1 MDREYLLQCKGA
13 RRVRGFIHATSS
25 RHHHMPDPVQ
35 QMAHVMPEPSKT
47 QAVQTIGKYELIR
60 PIGDGNMGTVFLA
73 RDPFS
78 LQDVAVKIA
87 TPKPADDDRIAR
99 RRRKLFY
106 IEAKAAGMLR
116 HPNIVAT
123 IDAGIEDD
131 RRYIVMEYVQGAS
144 TLDRFC
150 RPDNLLPIEHV
161 VSIMLKCA
169 LAFGF
174 AHEKGV
180 VHRDIKPKNIMLT
193 QDNEVKICDFG
204 LALITNADINDTQ
217 VMGRLGS
224 PRYMSPEQVSEE
236 MVTNQSD
243 IFSLGVVTY
252 ELLTGI
258 SPFKADNISAIAKR
272 ITREPHKPLTEFR
285 DDIPPALVHVVD
297 RTLKKHPAGRYQSAM
312 DLAGDLSLIHDEIR
326 HTATELSNTRQ
337 FERVS
342 RLSFFEEFDESE
354 ILESVNAATWEEFEP
369 GTEIIVEGEYDENF
383 YLIVSGKVSV
393 IRTDVVVDVLEPGA
407 TFGELGFIINQARTA
422 TIVAQ
427 DKVTA
432 LKIRA
437 SLIERTSV
445 NCQLRFQKAF
455 LKNLAQRFCS
465 TMNFIA
471 RSRRQGP

>member
-1 MDREYLLQCKGA
+1 
-13 RRVRGFIHATSS
+13 
-25 RHHHMPDPVQ
+25 
-35 QMAHVMPEPSKT
+35 MAHVMPEPTKT
-47 QAVQTIGKYELIR
+47 QAIQTIGKYELIR

-87 TPKPADDDRIAR
+87 TPKPADEDRIAR

-131 RRYIVMEYVQGAS
+131 RRYLVMEYVQGAS
-144 TLDRFC
+144 TLDRYC
-150 RPDNLLPIEHV
+150 TPDNLLPVERV
-161 VSIMLKCA
+161 VGIVLKCA

-174 AHEKGV
+174 AHDKGV

-204 LALITNADINDTQ
+204 LALITSADINDTQ

-243 IFSLGVVTY
+243 IFSLGIVAY
-252 ELLTGI
+252 EMLTGI

-272 ITREPHKPLTEFR
+272 ITREPHKPITEFR
-285 DDIPPALVHVVD
+285 DDVPPALVHIID

-312 DLAGDLSLIHDEIR
+312 DLAGDLSLIHDEMR
-326 HTATELSNTRQ
+326 HTASKLSGTRQ
-337 FERVS
+337 FERIS
-342 RLSFFEEFDESE
+342 RLSFFDEFEEAE
-354 ILESVNAATWEEFEP
+354 ILEAVNTAEWQEFDP
-369 GTEIIVEGEYDENF
+369 GSEIIVEGEFDENF
-383 YLIVSGKVSV
+383 YLLVSGKVSV
-393 IRTDVVVDVLEPGA
+393 RRADMEVDVLKPGA
-407 TFGELGFIINQARTA
+407 TFGELGFIVNQARTA
-422 TIVAQ
+422 TIIAD
-427 DKVTA
+427 DKVNV

-437 SLIERTSV
+437 SLIDRTSV

-455 LKNLAQRFCS
+455 LKNLAERFCS

-471 RSRRQGP
+471 RSRR

>member
-1 MDREYLLQCKGA
+1 
-13 RRVRGFIHATSS
+13 
-25 RHHHMPDPVQ
+25 
-35 QMAHVMPEPSKT
+35 MPEATKT
-47 QAVQTIGKYELIR
+47 QTIQTIGKYELIR

-87 TPKPADDDRIAR
+87 TPKPADEDRIAR

-131 RRYIVMEYVQGAS
+131 RRYLVMEYVQGAS
-144 TLDRFC
+144 TLDRYC
-150 RPDNLLPIEHV
+150 RPDNLLPVERV
-161 VSIMLKCA
+161 VGILLKCA

-174 AHEKGV
+174 AHDKGV

-193 QDNEVKICDFG
+193 QDNEIKICDFG
-204 LALITNADINDTQ
+204 LALITSADINDTQ

-243 IFSLGVVTY
+243 IFSLGIVAY
-252 ELLTGI
+252 EMLTGI

-272 ITREPHKPLTEFR
+272 ITREPHKPITEFR
-285 DDIPPALVHVVD
+285 DDIPPALVHIID

-326 HTATELSNTRQ
+326 HTASKLSGTRQ
-337 FERVS
+337 FEHIR
-342 RLSFFEEFDESE
+342 RLSFFDEFEEAE
-354 ILESVNAATWEEFEP
+354 ILEAVNTAEWQEFDP
-369 GTEIIVEGEYDENF
+369 GSEIIVEGEFDENF
-383 YLIVSGKVSV
+383 YLLVSGKVSV
-393 IRTDVVVDVLEPGA
+393 RRADVEVDVLKPGA
-407 TFGELGFIINQARTA
+407 TFGELGFIVNQARTA
-422 TIVAQ
+422 TIVAD
-427 DKVTA
+427 DKVIV

-437 SLIERTSV
+437 SLIDRTSV

-455 LKNLAQRFCS
+455 LKNLAERFCS

-471 RSRRQGP
+471 RSRR

>member
-1 MDREYLLQCKGA
+1 
-13 RRVRGFIHATSS
+13 
-25 RHHHMPDPVQ
+25 
-35 QMAHVMPEPSKT
+35 MAHVMPEATNT

-73 RDPFS
+73 RDPFT

-87 TPKPADDDRIAR
+87 TPKPADEDRIAR

-161 VSIMLKCA
+161 VGILLKCA

-174 AHEKGV
+174 AHDKGV

-193 QDNEVKICDFG
+193 QDNEIKICDFG
-204 LALITNADINDTQ
+204 LALITSADSADTQ

-243 IFSLGVVTY
+243 IFSLGIVAY
-252 ELLTGI
+252 EMLTGV

-272 ITREPHKPLTEFR
+272 ITREPHKPLAEYR
-285 DDIPPALVHVVD
+285 DDIPPALVHIVD

-326 HTATELSNTRQ
+326 HTANEFSGTRE
-337 FERVS
+337 FERI
-342 RLSFFEEFDESE
+342 RQLEFFDEFEESE
-354 ILESVNAATWEEFEP
+354 VLEAINAGTWQEFQP
-369 GTEIIVEGEYDENF
+369 GTEIIVEGEFDENF
-383 YLIVSGKVSV
+383 YLLVSGKVSV
-393 IRTDVVVDVLEPGA
+393 RRADFEVDVLNPGA

-422 TIVAQ
+422 TIVAD
-427 DKVTA
+427 DKVSV
-432 LKIRA
+432 LKIGA
-437 SLIERTSV
+437 SLIDRTSL

-455 LKNLAQRFCS
+455 LRNLANRFCS

-471 RSRRQGP
+471 RSKR

>member
-1 MDREYLLQCKGA
+1 
-13 RRVRGFIHATSS
+13 
-25 RHHHMPDPVQ
+25 
-35 QMAHVMPEPSKT
+35 MAHAMAEATKT

-60 PIGDGNMGTVFLA
+60 PIGDGNMGTVYLA

-78 LQDVAVKIA
+78 LQDVAIKIA
-87 TPKPADDDRIAR
+87 TPKPADDERIAR

-123 IDAGIEDD
+123 IDAGVEDD
-131 RRYIVMEYVQGAS
+131 RRYLVMEYVQGAS

-150 RPDNLLPIEHV
+150 KPDNLLPIEHV
-161 VSIMLKCA
+161 VGTMLKCA
-169 LAFGF
+169 IAFDF
-174 AHEKGV
+174 AHNEGV

-204 LALITNADINDTQ
+204 LALITSSDINDTQ

-252 ELLTGI
+252 ELLTGV
-258 SPFKADNISAIAKR
+258 SPFKADNISAIARR
-272 ITREPHKPLTEFR
+272 ITREAHKPLTEYR
-285 DDIPPALVHVVD
+285 DDIPPALVHIVD
-297 RTLKKHPAGRYQSAM
+297 RTLKKHPAGRYQTAM
-312 DLAGDLSLIHDEIR
+312 DLAGDLSLVHDEIR
-326 HTATELSNTRQ
+326 HTTNQLSSTRQ

-342 RLSFFEEFDESE
+342 RLSFFEAFEESEVLETVKAGEWQDYKAGDQIIIEGEFDKS
-354 ILESVNAATWEEFEP
+354 
-369 GTEIIVEGEYDENF
+369 F
-383 YLIVSGKVSV
+383 YLLISGKVSV
-393 IRTDVVVDVLEPGA
+393 RRADIEVDVLRPGA
-407 TFGELGFIINQARTA
+407 TFGELGFIVNQARTA

-427 DKVTA
+427 DKVTV
-432 LKIRA
+432 LKVRS

-455 LKNLAQRFCS
+455 LKNLAERYCS

-471 RSRRQGP
+471 RSKR

>member
-1 MDREYLLQCKGA
+1 
-13 RRVRGFIHATSS
+13 
-25 RHHHMPDPVQ
+25 
-35 QMAHVMPEPSKT
+35 MPEPTKT
-47 QAVQTIGKYELIR
+47 QASQTIGKYELIR

-87 TPKPADDDRIAR
+87 TPKPADEDRIAR

-131 RRYIVMEYVQGAS
+131 RRYLVMEYVQGAS
-144 TLDRFC
+144 TLDRYC
-150 RPDNLLPIEHV
+150 APDNLLPVERV
-161 VSIMLKCA
+161 VGILLKCA

-174 AHEKGV
+174 AHDKGV

-204 LALITNADINDTQ
+204 LALITSADINDTQ

-243 IFSLGVVTY
+243 IFSLGIVAY
-252 ELLTGI
+252 EMLTGI

-272 ITREPHKPLTEFR
+272 ITREPHKPITEFR
-285 DDIPPALVHVVD
+285 DDVPPALVHIID

-312 DLAGDLSLIHDEIR
+312 DLAGDLSLIHDEMR
-326 HTATELSNTRQ
+326 HTASKLSGTRQ
-337 FERVS
+337 FERIS
-342 RLSFFEEFDESE
+342 RLSFFDEFEEAE
-354 ILESVNAATWEEFEP
+354 ILEAVNTAEWQEFDP
-369 GTEIIVEGEYDENF
+369 GSEIIVEGEFDENF
-383 YLIVSGKVSV
+383 YLLVSGKVSV
-393 IRTDVVVDVLEPGA
+393 RRADVEVDVLEPGA
-407 TFGELGFIINQARTA
+407 TFGELGFIVNQARTA
-422 TIVAQ
+422 TIIAD
-427 DKVTA
+427 DKVIV

-437 SLIERTSV
+437 SLIDRTSV

-455 LKNLAQRFCS
+455 LKNLAERFCS

-471 RSRRQGP
+471 RSRR

>member
-1 MDREYLLQCKGA
+1 
-13 RRVRGFIHATSS
+13 
-25 RHHHMPDPVQ
+25 
-35 QMAHVMPEPSKT
+35 MAHAMAEATKT
-47 QAVQTIGKYELIR
+47 QSVQTIGKYELIR
-60 PIGDGNMGTVFLA
+60 PIGDGNMGTVYLA

-78 LQDVAVKIA
+78 LQDVAIKIA

-131 RRYIVMEYVQGAS
+131 RRYLVMEYVQGAS

-150 RPDNLLPIEHV
+150 RPDTLLPIEHV
-161 VSIMLKCA
+161 VGTMLKCA
-169 LAFGF
+169 IAFDF
-174 AHEKGV
+174 AHSQGV

-252 ELLTGI
+252 ELLTGV
-258 SPFKADNISAIAKR
+258 SPFKADNISAIARR

-285 DDIPPALVHVVD
+285 DDIPPALVHIVD
-297 RTLKKHPAGRYQSAM
+297 RTLKKHPAGRYQTAM
-312 DLAGDLSLIHDEIR
+312 DLAGDLSLVHDEIR
-326 HTATELSNTRQ
+326 HTASQLSGTRQ
-337 FERVS
+337 YERVS
-342 RLSFFEEFDESE
+342 RLSFFEEFEESE
-354 ILESVNAATWEEFEP
+354 ILETVKSGEWEEYQA
-369 GTEIIVEGEYDENF
+369 GTEIIIEGEFDKSF
-383 YLIVSGKVSV
+383 YLLISGKVSV
-393 IRTDVVVDVLEPGA
+393 RRADVEVDVLRPGA
-407 TFGELGFIINQARTA
+407 TFGELGFIVNQARTA

-427 DKVTA
+427 DKVTV
-432 LKIRA
+432 LKVRS

-445 NCQLRFQKAF
+445 NCQLRYQKAF
-455 LKNLAQRFCS
+455 LKNLAERFCS

-471 RSRRQGP
+471 RLSR

>member
-1 MDREYLLQCKGA
+1 
-13 RRVRGFIHATSS
+13 
-25 RHHHMPDPVQ
+25 
-35 QMAHVMPEPSKT
+35 MAHAMAEATKT

-60 PIGDGNMGTVFLA
+60 PIGDGNMGTVYLA

-78 LQDVAVKIA
+78 LQDVAIKIA

-123 IDAGIEDD
+123 IDAGVEDD
-131 RRYIVMEYVQGAS
+131 RRYLVMEYVAGAS

-150 RPDNLLPIEHV
+150 KPDNLLPIEHV
-161 VSIMLKCA
+161 VGTMLKCA
-169 LAFGF
+169 IAFDF
-174 AHEKGV
+174 AHNEGV

-204 LALITNADINDTQ
+204 LALITSANINDTQ

-252 ELLTGI
+252 ELLTGV
-258 SPFKADNISAIAKR
+258 SPFKADNISAIARR
-272 ITREPHKPLTEFR
+272 ITREAHKPLTEFR
-285 DDIPPALVHVVD
+285 DDIPPALVHIVD
-297 RTLKKHPAGRYQSAM
+297 RTLKKHPAGRYQTAM
-312 DLAGDLSLIHDEIR
+312 DLAGDLSLVHDEIR
-326 HTATELSNTRQ
+326 HTTNQLSSTRQ

-342 RLSFFEEFDESE
+342 RLSFFEEFEESE
-354 ILESVNAATWEEFEP
+354 VLETVKAGEWQEYEAGNQ
-369 GTEIIVEGEYDENF
+369 IIMEGEFDKSF
-383 YLIVSGKVSV
+383 YLLVSGKVSV
-393 IRTDVVVDVLEPGA
+393 RRADFEVDVLRPGA
-407 TFGELGFIINQARTA
+407 TFGELGFIVNQARTA
-422 TIVAQ
+422 TIVSQ
-427 DKVTA
+427 DKVTV
-432 LKIRA
+432 LKVRS

-455 LKNLAQRFCS
+455 LKNLAERYCS

-471 RSRRQGP
+471 RSKR

>member
-1 MDREYLLQCKGA
+1 
-13 RRVRGFIHATSS
+13 
-25 RHHHMPDPVQ
+25 
-35 QMAHVMPEPSKT
+35 MAHAMAEATKT

-60 PIGDGNMGTVFLA
+60 PIGDGNMGTVYLA

-78 LQDVAVKIA
+78 LQDVAIKIA

-123 IDAGIEDD
+123 IDAGVEDD
-131 RRYIVMEYVQGAS
+131 RRYLVMEYVAGAS

-150 RPDNLLPIEHV
+150 KPDNLLPIEHV
-161 VSIMLKCA
+161 VGTMLKCA
-169 LAFGF
+169 IAFDF
-174 AHEKGV
+174 AHNEGV

-204 LALITNADINDTQ
+204 LALITSADINDTQ

-252 ELLTGI
+252 ELLTGV

-272 ITREPHKPLTEFR
+272 ITREAHKPLTEYR
-285 DDIPPALVHVVD
+285 DDIPPALVHIVD
-297 RTLKKHPAGRYQSAM
+297 RTLKKHPAGRYQTAM
-312 DLAGDLSLIHDEIR
+312 DLAGDLSLVHDEIR
-326 HTATELSNTRQ
+326 HTTNQLSSTRQ

-342 RLSFFEEFDESE
+342 RLSFFEAFEESEVLETVKAGEWQDYKAGDQIIIEGEFDKS
-354 ILESVNAATWEEFEP
+354 
-369 GTEIIVEGEYDENF
+369 F
-383 YLIVSGKVSV
+383 YLLISGKVSV
-393 IRTDVVVDVLEPGA
+393 RRADFEVDVLRPGA
-407 TFGELGFIINQARTA
+407 TFGELGFIVNQARTA

-427 DKVTA
+427 DKVTV
-432 LKIRA
+432 LKVRS

-455 LKNLAQRFCS
+455 LKNLAERYCS

-471 RSRRQGP
+471 RSKR

>member
-1 MDREYLLQCKGA
+1 
-13 RRVRGFIHATSS
+13 
-25 RHHHMPDPVQ
+25 
-35 QMAHVMPEPSKT
+35 MAHAMAEATKT

-60 PIGDGNMGTVFLA
+60 PIGDGNMGTVYLA

-78 LQDVAVKIA
+78 LQDVAIKIA
-87 TPKPADDDRIAR
+87 TPKPADDERIAR

-123 IDAGIEDD
+123 IDAGVEDD
-131 RRYIVMEYVQGAS
+131 RRYLVMEYVAGAS

-150 RPDNLLPIEHV
+150 KPDNLLPIEHV
-161 VSIMLKCA
+161 VGTMLKCA
-169 LAFGF
+169 IAFDF
-174 AHEKGV
+174 AHNEGV

-204 LALITNADINDTQ
+204 LALITSADINDTQ

-252 ELLTGI
+252 ELLTGV

-272 ITREPHKPLTEFR
+272 ITREAHKPLTEYR
-285 DDIPPALVHVVD
+285 DDIPPALIHIVD
-297 RTLKKHPAGRYQSAM
+297 RTLKKHPAGRYQTAM
-312 DLAGDLSLIHDEIR
+312 DLAGDLSLVHDEIL
-326 HTATELSNTRQ
+326 HTTNQLSSTRQ

-342 RLSFFEEFDESE
+342 RLSFFEEFEEPE
-354 ILESVNAATWEEFEP
+354 ILETVKASEWQEYKAGNQ
-369 GTEIIVEGEYDENF
+369 IIIEGEFDKNF
-383 YLIVSGKVSV
+383 YLLVSGKVSV
-393 IRTDVVVDVLEPGA
+393 RRADFEVDVLRPGA
-407 TFGELGFIINQARTA
+407 TFGELGFIVNQARTA

-427 DKVTA
+427 DKVTV
-432 LKIRA
+432 LKVRS

-455 LKNLAQRFCS
+455 LKNLAERYCS

-471 RSRRQGP
+471 RSKR

>member
-1 MDREYLLQCKGA
+1 
-13 RRVRGFIHATSS
+13 
-25 RHHHMPDPVQ
+25 
-35 QMAHVMPEPSKT
+35 MAHVMPEATKT
-47 QAVQTIGKYELIR
+47 QATQSIGKYELIR

-87 TPKPADDDRIAR
+87 TPKPADEDRIAR

-131 RRYIVMEYVQGAS
+131 RRYLVMEYVQGAS

-150 RPDNLLPIEHV
+150 RPDNLLPVERV
-161 VSIMLKCA
+161 VGILLKCA

-174 AHEKGV
+174 AHDKGV

-236 MVTNQSD
+236 TVTNQSD
-243 IFSLGVVTY
+243 IFSLGIVAY
-252 ELLTGI
+252 EMLTGV

-272 ITREPHKPLTEFR
+272 ITREPHKPITEFR
-285 DDIPPALVHVVD
+285 DDVPPALVHIID

-326 HTATELSNTRQ
+326 HTASKLSSTRQ
-337 FERVS
+337 FERIS
-342 RLSFFEEFDESE
+342 RLSFFDEFEEAE
-354 ILESVNAATWEEFEP
+354 ILEAVNTGEWQEFDP
-369 GTEIIVEGEYDENF
+369 GSEIIVEGEFDENF
-383 YLIVSGKVSV
+383 YLLVSGKVSV
-393 IRTDVVVDVLEPGA
+393 RRADVEVDVLSPGA
-407 TFGELGFIINQARTA
+407 TFGELGFIVNQARTA
-422 TIVAQ
+422 TIIAD
-427 DKVTA
+427 DKVTV

-437 SLIERTSV
+437 SLIDRTSV

-455 LKNLAQRFCS
+455 LKNLAKRFCS

-471 RSRRQGP
+471 RSRR

>member
-1 MDREYLLQCKGA
+1 MNISYNSEVPGSPGLL
-13 RRVRGFIHATSS
+13 TLTTPS
-25 RHHHMPDPVQ
+25 RHHHKLNPEK
-35 QMAHVMPEPSKT
+35 QMAHVMPEVTKT
-47 QAVQTIGKYELIR
+47 QASQTIGKYELIR

-87 TPKPADDDRIAR
+87 TPKPADEDRIAR

-161 VSIMLKCA
+161 VGIMLKCA
-169 LAFGF
+169 IAFGF

-243 IFSLGVVTY
+243 IFSLGVVIY
-252 ELLTGI
+252 ELLTGV
-258 SPFKADNISAIAKR
+258 SPFKADNISAIARR
-272 ITREPHKPLTEFR
+272 ITREPHKPLSEYR

-326 HTATELSNTRQ
+326 HKVSELSNTRQ
-337 FERVS
+337 FEAVS
-342 RLSFFEEFDESE
+342 RLSFFEDFEESE
-354 ILESVNAATWEEFEP
+354 ILESVNSGTWEEFQP
-369 GTEIIVEGEYDENF
+369 GTEIIVEGEFDENF
-383 YLIVSGKVSV
+383 YLLVSGKVSV
-393 IRTDVVVDVLEPGA
+393 IRADVQVDTLNPGA

-422 TIVAQ
+422 TIIAQ
-427 DKVTA
+427 EKVTV

-471 RSRRQGP
+471 RSRR

>member
-1 MDREYLLQCKGA
+1 
-13 RRVRGFIHATSS
+13 
-25 RHHHMPDPVQ
+25 
-35 QMAHVMPEPSKT
+35 MAHAMAEATKT
-47 QAVQTIGKYELIR
+47 QSASTIGKYELIR

-73 RDPFS
+73 RDPFT

-87 TPKPADDDRIAR
+87 TPKSAEDDRIAR

-116 HPNIVAT
+116 HPSIVAT
-123 IDAGIEDD
+123 IDAGIEED
-131 RRYIVMEYVQGAS
+131 RRYIVMEYVQGAT

-150 RPDNLLPIEHV
+150 RPDNLLPIDRV

-169 LAFGF
+169 IAFDF
-174 AHEKGV
+174 AHSKGV

-204 LALITNADINDTQ
+204 LALITSADIGDTQ

-236 MVTNQSD
+236 QVTNQSD

-252 ELLTGI
+252 ELLTGV
-258 SPFKADNISAIAKR
+258 SPFKADNITAIAKR
-272 ITREPHKPLTEFR
+272 ITREPHKPLAEFR
-285 DDIPPALVHVVD
+285 DDIPPALVHIVD
-297 RTLKKHPAGRYQSAM
+297 RTLKKHPAGRYQTAM
-312 DLAGDLSLIHDEIR
+312 DLAGDLSLVYDEIR
-326 HTATELSNTRQ
+326 HSATQLSGTRQ
-337 FERVS
+337 FEHVS
-342 RLSFFEEFDESE
+342 SLSFFEEFEESE
-354 ILESVNAATWEEFEP
+354 ILEAVNAGEWQGYAA
-369 GTEIIVEGEYDENF
+369 GTEIIVEGEFDENF
-383 YLIVSGKVSV
+383 YLLVSGKVSV
-393 IRTDVVVDVLEPGA
+393 RRANVEVDVLRPGA

-427 DKVTA
+427 DDVTV
-432 LKIRA
+432 LKIGS
-437 SLIERTSV
+437 SLIDRTSV

-455 LKNLAQRFCS
+455 LKNLAERFCS

-471 RSRRQGP
+471 RSNR

>member
-1 MDREYLLQCKGA
+1 MAE
-13 RRVRGFIHATSS
+13 ATN
-25 RHHHMPDPVQ
+25 
-35 QMAHVMPEPSKT
+35 T

-60 PIGDGNMGTVFLA
+60 PIGDGNMGTVYLA

-78 LQDVAVKIA
+78 LQDVAIKIA

-174 AHEKGV
+174 AHNQGV

-204 LALITNADINDTQ
+204 LALITSTDINDTQ

-252 ELLTGI
+252 ELLTGV

-272 ITREPHKPLTEFR
+272 ITREPHKPLTDFR

-326 HTATELSNTRQ
+326 HTASKLSNTRQ
-337 FERVS
+337 FERIS
-342 RLSFFEEFDESE
+342 RLEFFEDFEESE
-354 ILESVNAATWEEFEP
+354 ILETVNAGEWEDFQP
-369 GTEIIVEGEYDENF
+369 GDEIIVEGEFDENF
-383 YLIVSGKVSV
+383 YLLISGKVSV
-393 IRTDVVVDVLEPGA
+393 RRADLEVDVLKPGA
-407 TFGELGFIINQARTA
+407 TFGELGFIVNQARTA

-427 DKVTA
+427 EKVTA

-455 LKNLAQRFCS
+455 LKNLAQRYCS

-471 RSRRQGP
+471 RTRH

>member
-1 MDREYLLQCKGA
+1 
-13 RRVRGFIHATSS
+13 
-25 RHHHMPDPVQ
+25 
-35 QMAHVMPEPSKT
+35 MAHVMPEAPKT

-60 PIGDGNMGTVFLA
+60 PIGDGNMGTVYLA

-78 LQDVAVKIA
+78 LQDVAIKIA

-116 HPNIVAT
+116 HPSIVAT

-161 VSIMLKCA
+161 VGIMLKCA

-174 AHEKGV
+174 AHNKGV

-204 LALITNADINDTQ
+204 LALITSTDINDTQ

-252 ELLTGI
+252 ELLSGV

-272 ITREPHKPLTEFR
+272 ITREPHKPLTDYR
-285 DDIPPALVHVVD
+285 DDIPPALLHVVD

-326 HTATELSNTRQ
+326 HTATKLSNTRQ
-337 FERVS
+337 FERIS
-342 RLSFFEEFDESE
+342 RLSFFEEFDEAE
-354 ILESVNAATWEEFEP
+354 VLEAVSAGEWEEFQP
-369 GTEIIVEGEYDENF
+369 GDEIIVEGEFDESF
-383 YLIVSGKVSV
+383 YLLVSGNVSV
-393 IRTDVVVDVLEPGA
+393 RRADLDVDVLKPGA
-407 TFGELGFIINQARTA
+407 TFGELGFIVNQARTA

-427 DKVTA
+427 DKVTV
-432 LKIRA
+432 LKIRS

-455 LKNLAQRFCS
+455 LKNLAVRFCS

-471 RSRRQGP
+471 RSRR

>member
-1 MDREYLLQCKGA
+1 
-13 RRVRGFIHATSS
+13 
-25 RHHHMPDPVQ
+25 
-35 QMAHVMPEPSKT
+35 MAHVMPEPTKT
-47 QAVQTIGKYELIR
+47 QAIQTIGKYELIR

-87 TPKPADDDRIAR
+87 TPKPADEDRIAR

-131 RRYIVMEYVQGAS
+131 RRYLVMEYVQGAS
-144 TLDRFC
+144 TLDRYC
-150 RPDNLLPIEHV
+150 RPDNLLPVERV
-161 VSIMLKCA
+161 VGIVLKCA

-174 AHEKGV
+174 AHDKGV

-204 LALITNADINDTQ
+204 LALITSADINDTQ

-243 IFSLGVVTY
+243 IFSLGIVAY
-252 ELLTGI
+252 EMLTGI

-272 ITREPHKPLTEFR
+272 ITREPHKPITEFR
-285 DDIPPALVHVVD
+285 DDVPPALVHIID

-312 DLAGDLSLIHDEIR
+312 DLAGDLSLIHDEMR
-326 HTATELSNTRQ
+326 HTASKLSGTRQ
-337 FERVS
+337 FERIS
-342 RLSFFEEFDESE
+342 RLSFFDEFEEAE
-354 ILESVNAATWEEFEP
+354 ILEAVNTAEWQEFDP
-369 GTEIIVEGEYDENF
+369 GSEIIVEGEFDENF
-383 YLIVSGKVSV
+383 YLLVSGKVSV
-393 IRTDVVVDVLEPGA
+393 RRADMEVDVLKPGA
-407 TFGELGFIINQARTA
+407 TFGELGFIVNQARTA
-422 TIVAQ
+422 TIIAD
-427 DKVTA
+427 DKVTV

-437 SLIERTSV
+437 SLIDRTSV

-455 LKNLAQRFCS
+455 LKNLAERFCS

-471 RSRRQGP
+471 RSRR

>member
-1 MDREYLLQCKGA
+1 
-13 RRVRGFIHATSS
+13 
-25 RHHHMPDPVQ
+25 
-35 QMAHVMPEPSKT
+35 MAHAMAEATKT

-60 PIGDGNMGTVFLA
+60 PIGDGNMGTVYLA

-78 LQDVAVKIA
+78 LQDVAIKIA
-87 TPKPADDDRIAR
+87 TPKPADGDRIAR

-131 RRYIVMEYVQGAS
+131 RRYLVMEYVQGAS

-161 VSIMLKCA
+161 VGTMLKCA
-169 LAFGF
+169 IAFDF
-174 AHEKGV
+174 AHNQGV

-252 ELLTGI
+252 ELLTGV
-258 SPFKADNISAIAKR
+258 SPFKADNISAIARR

-285 DDIPPALVHVVD
+285 DDIPPALVHIVD
-297 RTLKKHPAGRYQSAM
+297 RTLKKHPAGRYQTAM
-312 DLAGDLSLIHDEIR
+312 DLAGDLSLVHDEIR
-326 HTATELSNTRQ
+326 HTASQLSGTRQ
-337 FERVS
+337 YERVS
-342 RLSFFEEFDESE
+342 RLSFFEEFEESE
-354 ILESVNAATWEEFEP
+354 ILETVKSGEWEEYQA
-369 GTEIIVEGEYDENF
+369 GTEIIIEGEFDKSF
-383 YLIVSGKVSV
+383 YLLISGKVSV
-393 IRTDVVVDVLEPGA
+393 RRADVEVDVLRPGA
-407 TFGELGFIINQARTA
+407 TFGELGFIVNQARTA

-427 DKVTA
+427 DKVTV
-432 LKIRA
+432 LKVRS

-445 NCQLRFQKAF
+445 NCQLRYQKAF
-455 LKNLAQRFCS
+455 LKNLAERFCS

-471 RSRRQGP
+471 RLSR

>member
-1 MDREYLLQCKGA
+1 
-13 RRVRGFIHATSS
+13 
-25 RHHHMPDPVQ
+25 
-35 QMAHVMPEPSKT
+35 MAHAMAEATKT
-47 QAVQTIGKYELIR
+47 QSVQTIGKYELIR
-60 PIGDGNMGTVFLA
+60 PIGDGNMGTVYLA

-78 LQDVAVKIA
+78 LQDVAIKIA

-131 RRYIVMEYVQGAS
+131 RRYLVMEYVQGAS

-161 VSIMLKCA
+161 VGTMLKCA
-169 LAFGF
+169 IAFDF
-174 AHEKGV
+174 AHSQGV

-252 ELLTGI
+252 ELLTGV
-258 SPFKADNISAIAKR
+258 SPFKADNISAIARR

-285 DDIPPALVHVVD
+285 DDIPPALVHIVD
-297 RTLKKHPAGRYQSAM
+297 RTLKKHPAGRYQTAM
-312 DLAGDLSLIHDEIR
+312 DLAGDLSLVHDEIR
-326 HTATELSNTRQ
+326 HTASQLSGTRQ
-337 FERVS
+337 YERVS
-342 RLSFFEEFDESE
+342 RLSFFEEFEESE
-354 ILESVNAATWEEFEP
+354 ILETVKSGEWEEYQA
-369 GTEIIVEGEYDENF
+369 GTEIIIEGEFDKSF
-383 YLIVSGKVSV
+383 YLLISGKVSV
-393 IRTDVVVDVLEPGA
+393 RRADVEVDVLRPGA
-407 TFGELGFIINQARTA
+407 TFGELGFIVNQARTA

-427 DKVTA
+427 DKVTV
-432 LKIRA
+432 LKVRS

-445 NCQLRFQKAF
+445 NCQLRYQKAF
-455 LKNLAQRFCS
+455 LKNLAERFCS

-471 RSRRQGP
+471 RLSR

>member
-1 MDREYLLQCKGA
+1 
-13 RRVRGFIHATSS
+13 
-25 RHHHMPDPVQ
+25 
-35 QMAHVMPEPSKT
+35 MAHVMPEPTKT
-47 QAVQTIGKYELIR
+47 QAIQTIGKYELIR

-87 TPKPADDDRIAR
+87 TPKPADEDRIAR

-131 RRYIVMEYVQGAS
+131 RRYLVMEYVQGAS
-144 TLDRFC
+144 TLDRYC
-150 RPDNLLPIEHV
+150 RPDNLLPIERV
-161 VSIMLKCA
+161 VGILLKCA

-204 LALITNADINDTQ
+204 LALITSADINDTQ

-243 IFSLGVVTY
+243 IFSLGIVAY
-252 ELLTGI
+252 EMLTGI

-272 ITREPHKPLTEFR
+272 ITREPHKPITEFR
-285 DDIPPALVHVVD
+285 DDVPPALVHIID

-326 HTATELSNTRQ
+326 HTASKFSGTRQ
-337 FERVS
+337 FERIS
-342 RLSFFEEFDESE
+342 RLSFFDEFEEAE
-354 ILESVNAATWEEFEP
+354 ILEAVNTAEWQEFDP
-369 GTEIIVEGEYDENF
+369 GSEIIVEGEFDENF
-383 YLIVSGKVSV
+383 YLLVSGKVSV
-393 IRTDVVVDVLEPGA
+393 RRADVEVDVLKPGA
-407 TFGELGFIINQARTA
+407 TFGELGFIVNQARTA
-422 TIVAQ
+422 TIVAD
-427 DKVTA
+427 DKVNV

-437 SLIERTSV
+437 ALIDRTSL

-471 RSRRQGP
+471 RSQR

>member
-1 MDREYLLQCKGA
+1 MVLAMTE
-13 RRVRGFIHATSS
+13 AT
-25 RHHHMPDPVQ
+25 
-35 QMAHVMPEPSKT
+35 KN
-47 QAVQTIGKYELIR
+47 QAAQTIGKYQLIR
-60 PIGDGNMGTVFLA
+60 PIGDGNMGTVYLA
-73 RDPFS
+73 RDLLS

-116 HPNIVAT
+116 HPSIVAT

-161 VSIMLKCA
+161 VGIMLKCA

-174 AHEKGV
+174 AHEQGV
-180 VHRDIKPKNIMLT
+180 IHRDIKPKNIMLT
-193 QDNEVKICDFG
+193 QDNEIKICDFG
-204 LALITNADINDTQ
+204 LALITSADINDTQ

-243 IFSLGVVTY
+243 IFSLGVVAY
-252 ELLTGI
+252 ELLTGVN
-258 SPFKADNISAIAKR
+258 PFRADNITAIAKR

-285 DDIPPALVHVVD
+285 DDIPPALVHIVD
-297 RTLKKHPAGRYQSAM
+297 RTLKKHPAGRYQTAM
-312 DLAGDLSLIHDEIR
+312 DLAGDLSLIHDAIR
-326 HTATELSNTRQ
+326 RKVTKLSGTRQ
-337 FERVS
+337 FERV
-342 RLSFFEEFDESE
+342 RQLSFFDEFDEAE
-354 ILESVNAATWEEFEP
+354 VLEAVNAGKWEEYQP
-369 GTEIIVEGEYDENF
+369 GSEIIVEGGFKESF
-383 YLIVSGKVSV
+383 YLLVSGKVSV
-393 IRTDVVVDVLEPGA
+393 RRADLEVDILTPGA
-407 TFGELGFIINQARTA
+407 TFGELGFIVNQARTA
-422 TIVAQ
+422 TIVA
-427 DKVTA
+427 DEKVTV
-432 LKIRA
+432 LKIPA
-437 SLIERTSV
+437 SLVDRTSV

-455 LKNLAQRFCS
+455 LKNLAGRFCS

-471 RSRRQGP
+471 RTKR

>member
-1 MDREYLLQCKGA
+1 
-13 RRVRGFIHATSS
+13 
-25 RHHHMPDPVQ
+25 
-35 QMAHVMPEPSKT
+35 MAHAMAEATKT

-60 PIGDGNMGTVFLA
+60 PIGDGNMGTVYLA

-78 LQDVAVKIA
+78 LQDVAIKIA
-87 TPKPADDDRIAR
+87 TPKPADDERIAR

-123 IDAGIEDD
+123 IDAGVEDD
-131 RRYIVMEYVQGAS
+131 RRYLVMEYVAGAS

-150 RPDNLLPIEHV
+150 KPDNLLPIEHV
-161 VSIMLKCA
+161 VGTMLKCA
-169 LAFGF
+169 IAFDF
-174 AHEKGV
+174 AHNEGV

-204 LALITNADINDTQ
+204 LALITSSDINDTQ

-252 ELLTGI
+252 ELLTGV
-258 SPFKADNISAIAKR
+258 SPFKADNISAIARR
-272 ITREPHKPLTEFR
+272 ITREAHKPLTEYR
-285 DDIPPALVHVVD
+285 DDIPPALVHIVD
-297 RTLKKHPAGRYQSAM
+297 RTLKKHPAGRYQTAM
-312 DLAGDLSLIHDEIR
+312 DLAGDLSLVHDEIR
-326 HTATELSNTRQ
+326 HTTNQLSSTRQ

-342 RLSFFEEFDESE
+342 RLSFFEAFEESEVLETVKAGEWQDFKAGDQIIIEGEFDKS
-354 ILESVNAATWEEFEP
+354 
-369 GTEIIVEGEYDENF
+369 F
-383 YLIVSGKVSV
+383 YLLISGKVSV
-393 IRTDVVVDVLEPGA
+393 RRADFEVDVLRPGA
-407 TFGELGFIINQARTA
+407 TFGELGFIVNQARTA

-427 DKVTA
+427 DKVTV
-432 LKIRA
+432 LKVRS

-455 LKNLAQRFCS
+455 LKNLAERYCS

-471 RSRRQGP
+471 RSKR

>member
-1 MDREYLLQCKGA
+1 MLGRPGSPEIA
-13 RRVRGFIHATSS
+13 PIR
-25 RHHHMPDPVQ
+25 DPESIKNEPPHN
-35 QMAHVMPEPSKT
+35 MAHVMSEATKGRPVP
-47 QAVQTIGKYELIR
+47 TIGKYELIR
-60 PIGDGNMGTVFLA
+60 PIGDGNMGTVYLA

-87 TPKPADDDRIAR
+87 TPKAADDERIAR

-150 RPDNLLPIEHV
+150 KPDNLLPIEHV
-161 VSIMLKCA
+161 VGTILKCA
-169 LAFGF
+169 IAFDF
-174 AHEKGV
+174 AHTQGV

-204 LALITNADINDTQ
+204 LALITNTDINDTQ

-252 ELLTGI
+252 EMLTGV

-272 ITREPHKPLTEFR
+272 ITRQPHRPLTDYR
-285 DDIPPALVHVVD
+285 DDIPPELVRIVD
-297 RTLKKHPAGRYQSAM
+297 RTLKKHPAGRYQTAM
-312 DLAGDLSLIHDEIR
+312 DLAGDLSLVHDELR
-326 HTATELSNTRQ
+326 HNTTILSGTRK
-337 FERVS
+337 FERAS
-342 RLSFFEEFDESE
+342 SLSFFEEFDHAEV
-354 ILESVNAATWEEFEP
+354 LETVNTGEWKEYKA
-369 GTEIIVEGEYDENF
+369 GTEIIVEGEFEESF

-393 IRTDVVVDVLEPGA
+393 RRGKVEVDVLRAGA
-407 TFGELGFIINQARTA
+407 TFGELGFIINEARTA
-422 TIVAQ
+422 TIVAR
-427 DKVTA
+427 DKVTV
-432 LKIRA
+432 LKIR
-437 SLIERTSV
+437 STLIERTSV
-445 NCQLRFQKAF
+445 NCQLRFQRAF
-455 LKNLAQRFCS
+455 LKNLAQRYCS
-465 TMNFIA
+465 AMNFIA
-471 RSRRQGP
+471 RSLR

>member
-1 MDREYLLQCKGA
+1 
-13 RRVRGFIHATSS
+13 
-25 RHHHMPDPVQ
+25 
-35 QMAHVMPEPSKT
+35 MAHAMAEATKT
-47 QAVQTIGKYELIR
+47 QTVQTIGKYELIR
-60 PIGDGNMGTVFLA
+60 PIGDGNMGTVYLA

-78 LQDVAVKIA
+78 LRDVAIKIA
-87 TPKPADDDRIAR
+87 TPKPADEDRIAR

-123 IDAGIEDD
+123 IDAGVEDE
-131 RRYIVMEYVQGAS
+131 RRYLVMEYVPGAS

-161 VSIMLKCA
+161 VGTMLKCA
-169 LAFGF
+169 IAFDY
-174 AHEKGV
+174 AHNQGV

-204 LALITNADINDTQ
+204 LALITSADINDTQ

-252 ELLTGI
+252 ELLTGV
-258 SPFKADNISAIAKR
+258 SPFKADNISAIARR
-272 ITREPHKPLTEFR
+272 ITREAHKPLTEYR
-285 DDIPPALVHVVD
+285 DDIPPALVHIVD
-297 RTLKKHPAGRYQSAM
+297 RTLKKHPAGRYQTAL

-326 HTATELSNTRQ
+326 HTTNQLSSTRQ

-342 RLSFFEEFDESE
+342 RLSFFEEFEESE
-354 ILESVNAATWEEFEP
+354 ILETVKAGKWEEYEA
-369 GTEIIVEGEYDENF
+369 GNEIILEGEFDKSF
-383 YLIVSGKVSV
+383 YLLISGKVSV
-393 IRTDVVVDVLEPGA
+393 RRADLEVDVLRPGA
-407 TFGELGFIINQARTA
+407 TFGELGFIVSQARTA

-427 DKVTA
+427 DKATV
-432 LKIRA
+432 LKVRS
-437 SLIERTSV
+437 SLIERTSI

-455 LKNLAQRFCS
+455 LKNLAERYCS

-471 RSRRQGP
+471 RSKR

>member
-1 MDREYLLQCKGA
+1 MAE
-13 RRVRGFIHATSS
+13 AT
-25 RHHHMPDPVQ
+25 
-35 QMAHVMPEPSKT
+35 KT
-47 QAVQTIGKYELIR
+47 QSVQTIGKYELIR
-60 PIGDGNMGTVFLA
+60 PIGDGNMGTVYLA

-78 LQDVAVKIA
+78 LQDVAIKIA

-131 RRYIVMEYVQGAS
+131 RRYLVMEYVQGAS

-161 VSIMLKCA
+161 VGTMLKCA
-169 LAFGF
+169 IAFDF
-174 AHEKGV
+174 AHSQGV

-252 ELLTGI
+252 ELLTGV
-258 SPFKADNISAIAKR
+258 SPFKADNISAIARR

-285 DDIPPALVHVVD
+285 DDIPPALVHIVD
-297 RTLKKHPAGRYQSAM
+297 RTLKKHPAGRYQTAM
-312 DLAGDLSLIHDEIR
+312 DLAGDLSLVHDEIR
-326 HTATELSNTRQ
+326 HTASQLSGTRQ
-337 FERVS
+337 YERVS
-342 RLSFFEEFDESE
+342 RLSFFEEFEESE
-354 ILESVNAATWEEFEP
+354 ILETVKSGEWEEYQA
-369 GTEIIVEGEYDENF
+369 GTEIIIEGEFDKSF
-383 YLIVSGKVSV
+383 YLLISGKVSV
-393 IRTDVVVDVLEPGA
+393 RRADVEVDVLRPGA
-407 TFGELGFIINQARTA
+407 TFGELGFIVNQARTA

-427 DKVTA
+427 DKVTV
-432 LKIRA
+432 LKVRS

-445 NCQLRFQKAF
+445 NCQLRYQKAF
-455 LKNLAQRFCS
+455 LKNLAERFCS

-471 RSRRQGP
+471 RLSR

>member
-1 MDREYLLQCKGA
+1 
-13 RRVRGFIHATSS
+13 
-25 RHHHMPDPVQ
+25 
-35 QMAHVMPEPSKT
+35 MAHVMPEAPKT

-60 PIGDGNMGTVFLA
+60 PIGDGNMGTVYLA

-78 LQDVAVKIA
+78 LQDVAIKIA

-161 VSIMLKCA
+161 VGTMLKCA
-169 LAFGF
+169 IAFGF
-174 AHEKGV
+174 AHNKGV

-204 LALITNADINDTQ
+204 LALITSTDINDTQ

-252 ELLTGI
+252 ELLTGV

-272 ITREPHKPLTEFR
+272 ITREPHKPITDYR
-285 DDIPPALVHVVD
+285 NDIPPALLHVVD

-326 HTATELSNTRQ
+326 HTATKLSNTRQ
-337 FERVS
+337 FERIS
-342 RLSFFEEFDESE
+342 RLSFFEEFDEAE
-354 ILESVNAATWEEFEP
+354 VLESVSAGEWEEFQP
-369 GTEIIVEGEYDENF
+369 GDEIIVEGEFDESF
-383 YLIVSGKVSV
+383 YLLISGNVSV
-393 IRTDVVVDVLEPGA
+393 RRADLEVDVLKPGA
-407 TFGELGFIINQARTA
+407 TFGELGFIVNQARTA

-427 DKVTA
+427 DKVTV
-432 LKIRA
+432 LKIRS

-455 LKNLAQRFCS
+455 LKNLAVRFCS

-471 RSRRQGP
+471 RSRR

>member
-1 MDREYLLQCKGA
+1 
-13 RRVRGFIHATSS
+13 
-25 RHHHMPDPVQ
+25 
-35 QMAHVMPEPSKT
+35 MAHVMPEAPKT

-60 PIGDGNMGTVFLA
+60 PIGDGNMGTVYLA

-78 LQDVAVKIA
+78 LQDVAIKIA

-161 VSIMLKCA
+161 VGTMLKCA
-169 LAFGF
+169 IAFGF
-174 AHEKGV
+174 AHNKGV

-204 LALITNADINDTQ
+204 LALITSTDINDTQ

-252 ELLTGI
+252 ELLTGV

-272 ITREPHKPLTEFR
+272 ITREPHKPITDYR
-285 DDIPPALVHVVD
+285 NDIPPALLHVVD

-326 HTATELSNTRQ
+326 HTATKLSNTRQ
-337 FERVS
+337 FERIS
-342 RLSFFEEFDESE
+342 RLSFFEEFDEAE
-354 ILESVNAATWEEFEP
+354 VLESVSAGEWEEFQP
-369 GTEIIVEGEYDENF
+369 GDEIIVEGEFDESF
-383 YLIVSGKVSV
+383 YLLVSGNVSV
-393 IRTDVVVDVLEPGA
+393 RRADLEVDVLKPGA
-407 TFGELGFIINQARTA
+407 TFGELGFIVNQARTA

-427 DKVTA
+427 DKVTV
-432 LKIRA
+432 LKIRS

-455 LKNLAQRFCS
+455 LKNLAVRFCS

-471 RSRRQGP
+471 RSRR

>member
-1 MDREYLLQCKGA
+1 
-13 RRVRGFIHATSS
+13 
-25 RHHHMPDPVQ
+25 
-35 QMAHVMPEPSKT
+35 MAHVMPEPTKT
-47 QAVQTIGKYELIR
+47 QASQTIGKYELIR

-87 TPKPADDDRIAR
+87 TPKPADEDRIAR

-131 RRYIVMEYVQGAS
+131 RRYLVMEYVQGAS
-144 TLDRFC
+144 TLDRYC
-150 RPDNLLPIEHV
+150 APDNLLPVERV
-161 VSIMLKCA
+161 VGILLKCA

-174 AHEKGV
+174 AHDKGV

-204 LALITNADINDTQ
+204 LALITSADINDTQ

-243 IFSLGVVTY
+243 IFSLGIVAY
-252 ELLTGI
+252 EMLTGI

-272 ITREPHKPLTEFR
+272 ITREPHKPITEFR
-285 DDIPPALVHVVD
+285 DDVPPALVHIID

-312 DLAGDLSLIHDEIR
+312 DLAGDLSLIHDEMR
-326 HTATELSNTRQ
+326 HTASKLSGTRQ
-337 FERVS
+337 FERIS
-342 RLSFFEEFDESE
+342 RLSFFDEFEEAE
-354 ILESVNAATWEEFEP
+354 ILEAVNTAEWQEFDP
-369 GTEIIVEGEYDENF
+369 GSEIIVEGEFDENF
-383 YLIVSGKVSV
+383 YLLVSGKVSV
-393 IRTDVVVDVLEPGA
+393 RRADVEVDVLEPGA
-407 TFGELGFIINQARTA
+407 TFGELGFIVNQARTA
-422 TIVAQ
+422 TIIAD
-427 DKVTA
+427 DKVIV

-437 SLIERTSV
+437 SLIDRTSV

-455 LKNLAQRFCS
+455 LKNLAERFCS

-471 RSRRQGP
+471 RSRR

>member
-1 MDREYLLQCKGA
+1 MAE
-13 RRVRGFIHATSS
+13 AT
-25 RHHHMPDPVQ
+25 
-35 QMAHVMPEPSKT
+35 KT

-60 PIGDGNMGTVFLA
+60 PIGDGNMGTVYLA

-78 LQDVAVKIA
+78 LQDVAIKIA

-123 IDAGIEDD
+123 IDAGVEDD
-131 RRYIVMEYVQGAS
+131 RRYLVMEYVAGAS

-150 RPDNLLPIEHV
+150 KPDNLLPIEHV
-161 VSIMLKCA
+161 VGTMLKCA
-169 LAFGF
+169 IAFDF
-174 AHEKGV
+174 AHNEGV

-204 LALITNADINDTQ
+204 LALITSADINDTQ

-252 ELLTGI
+252 ELLTGV
-258 SPFKADNISAIAKR
+258 SPFKADNISVIARR
-272 ITREPHKPLTEFR
+272 ITREAHKPLTEFR
-285 DDIPPALVHVVD
+285 DDIPPALVHIVD
-297 RTLKKHPAGRYQSAM
+297 RTLKKHPAGRYQTAM
-312 DLAGDLSLIHDEIR
+312 DLAGDLSLVHDEIR
-326 HTATELSNTRQ
+326 HTTNQLSSTRQ

-342 RLSFFEEFDESE
+342 RLSFFEEFEESE
-354 ILESVNAATWEEFEP
+354 ILETVKAGEWQEYEAGNK
-369 GTEIIVEGEYDENF
+369 IIMEGEFDNSF
-383 YLIVSGKVSV
+383 YLLVSGKVSV
-393 IRTDVVVDVLEPGA
+393 RRADFEVDVLRPGA
-407 TFGELGFIINQARTA
+407 TFGELGFIVNQARTA

-427 DKVTA
+427 DKVTV
-432 LKIRA
+432 LKVRS

-455 LKNLAQRFCS
+455 LKNLTERYCS

-471 RSRRQGP
+471 RSKR